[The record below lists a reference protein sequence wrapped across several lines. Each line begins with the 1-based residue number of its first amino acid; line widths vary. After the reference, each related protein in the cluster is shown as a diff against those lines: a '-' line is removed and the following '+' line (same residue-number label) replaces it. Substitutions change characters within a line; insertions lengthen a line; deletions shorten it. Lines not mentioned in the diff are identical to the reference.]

1 MKKWRANVSDEEH
14 IWQAKWTWDIVK
26 RVKDKCDIPFVL
38 KGVGD
43 VEDAARAAQEGVDAV
58 YISNH
63 GGRALDHGRGTIQ
76 ILPDIVSEV
85 KGKTKIIVDG
95 GIQRGT
101 EIIKAMAIGAD
112 MVGIGRLQ
120 CVGLG
125 AAGQDGLIR
134 VLEILE
140 EELGI
145 AFSLMGA
152 QTLSLIHI

>member
-1 MKKWRANVSDEEH
+1 MDLGQCQTIQRQVGYSF
-14 IWQAKWTWDIVK
+14 
-26 RVKDKCDIPFVL
+26 RP

-101 EIIKAMAIGAD
+101 DIIKAMAIGAD

-145 AFSLMGA
+145 AFSHGCTDLGGYWTG
-152 QTLSLIHI
+152 QSGRS